1 MSSSQSDRIQ
11 DPFGPELELDY
22 FYISASLDSVCQQ
35 VFADV
40 SCGEGAVLISGEP
53 GMGKSFF
60 LKSLLHNLDKKVK
73 FYSLGNNDV
82 IHKSFSE
89 IVNQLCHF
97 LEIDTEDMDFFE
109 NILALD
115 RYLNQPGNIHTRVAL
130 VIDDADQLSDEI
142 LKKLLMLSVAPLP
155 DRGSLQIILT
165 GESNLKSRVLK
176 IQLPADAELKI
187 SSYQLQK
194 LSEQEVRYYIDKRLQ
209 TIGQKIESQFKPEAI
224 EKIVSHSKGIPA
236 LINILCSLSLKKLAG
251 EKKPVVTKKIV
262 EKVIKDAPVL
272 ERISLKKTDEAG
284 IDELGSATT
293 IEKFYHRLT
302 YDKQNAQN
310 EETAEQETKPDY
322 VTASGYFWGFGVIM
336 LLLFIMF
343 LFSPADNILEKA
355 SKKDLMANTNES
367 LPQAKAIEQS
377 DQAVLSFEEASNPSQ
392 SSGPLKPLLMPG
404 KKSLFQK
411 VLTQPGAI
419 LYQQPKVTSFDA
431 IPLPAF
437 SVYYVYLRLKDDSG
451 REWVQVGLGRK
462 GNLAGWITTDSV
474 QDWNQGLTLS
484 FKDPG
489 KQDRV
494 MLFKDKSS
502 LIKLAE
508 NYDIETY
515 KKLHKEATQGKVG
528 KDSPV
533 VAIQP
538 DKHIDFNRNFY
549 LLPIQDHEQIYL
561 NNEVARLLKVSS
573 VARKEKPIKKIAKN
587 VGDSNISNH
596 EAISVPSN
604 SYKAGITFVIDS
616 TFSMQPFIDRTRE
629 AVAKIY
635 GTLEKAD
642 LIGQVNFGLI
652 AFRDNTDVVPGIEY
666 LTRQYVSLKQGENPQ
681 TFMAAV
687 NGLKAAEISSR
698 GFIED
703 SYAGISKALKDLD
716 WSPFAARYIILITDA
731 GAREAGDPLASTGL
745 TASRLKRLAQ
755 ENNAAIFVMHIL
767 TPDPQADHKLA
778 ERQYRTVS
786 HYPGIGSF
794 YYGVPTTS
802 LEEFGSVIEQL
813 AKQITYQ
820 VSTINGGKKVP
831 FEPEQHNPR
840 LIELQRKVAKLGHA
854 LELQYLQKT
863 GQGKIP
869 DVFSAWVLDK
879 DFKHPEK
886 PALEVRALLT
896 RDQLSD
902 LHDVLKKVLETAR
915 QGQVSPKQFLDEL
928 KSLAATLMRDPKQ
941 LGTTTS
947 TTSGQ
952 PRNLAEMG
960 FMREYIEDLPY
971 TGEIMNVSL
980 EDWQTWSATR
990 QGEFLKRLQDKIN
1003 YYQKIHDNV
1012 DLWVSLDGEAIDGDA
1027 VYALPLEMLP

>member
-22 FYISASLDSVCQQ
+22 FYISSNLNSVYQQ
-35 VFADV
+35 IFSDI
-40 SCGEGAVLISGEP
+40 SCGEGAVLICSEP
-53 GMGKSFF
+53 GMGKSFL
-60 LKSLLHNLDKKVK
+60 LKSLMHDLEKKVK
-73 FYSLGNNDV
+73 FYALGNDDV
-82 IHKSFSE
+82 LHKSFSE

-115 RYLNQPGNIHTRVAL
+115 HYLNQPANTKKRIAL

-142 LKKLLMLSVAPLP
+142 LKKLLMLSVAPLQ

-176 IQLPADAELKI
+176 IQLPAEAELHI
-187 SSYQLQK
+187 NSYQLQK
-194 LSEQEVRYYIDKRLQ
+194 IPEQEIKGYIDKRLR
-209 TIGQKIESQFKPEAI
+209 TIGQTIENLFKADAV
-224 EKIVSHSKGIPA
+224 EKIIDHSKGIPA
-236 LINILCSLSLKKLAG
+236 LINILCSLSLKKVAR
-251 EKKPVVTKKIV
+251 EKKSVVTQGVVK
-262 EKVIKDAPVL
+262 KVIREAPVL
-272 ERISLKKTDEAG
+272 EKISMEKTDGVE
-284 IDELGSATT
+284 ESGSVTT
-293 IEKFYHRLT
+293 IEKYYRRLT
-302 YDKQNAQN
+302 NDKQFGKD
-310 EETAEQETKPDY
+310 EKTAEQKIKRDY
-322 VTASGYFWGFGVIM
+322 VTKTGYAWGFAVIM
-336 LLLFIMF
+336 LLMFLMF
-343 LFSPADNILEKA
+343 LFSPADNILEKTG
-355 SKKDLMANTNES
+355 KKDVMAKTDNSLTQSES
-367 LPQAKAIEQS
+367 IEQS
-377 DQAVLSFEEASNPSQ
+377 DQAAISYDEESLPEQ

-419 LYQQPKVTSFDA
+419 LYQQPKVSSFDA
-431 IPLPAF
+431 ISLPAF
-437 SVYYVYLRLKDDSG
+437 SVYYVYLRLKDNSG
-451 REWVQVGLGRK
+451 SEWLQVGLGRK
-462 GNLAGWITTDSV
+462 GNLAGWIKADNV
-474 QDWNQGLTLS
+474 QEWNQGLTLS

-502 LIKLAE
+502 LMRLAE
-508 NYDIETY
+508 NYDLETY
-515 KKLHKEATQGKVG
+515 QKLYKSAITGKVT

-538 DKHIDFNRNFY
+538 AKHIDFNKNFY

-573 VARKEKPIKKIAKN
+573 VAKKGKPLKKVATN
-587 VGDSNISNH
+587 QAQISGIPH
-596 EAISVPSN
+596 GSTEIPGKP
-604 SYKAGITFVIDS
+604 YKAGITFVIDS
-616 TFSMQPFIDRTRE
+616 TLSMQPFIDATRH
-629 AVAKIY
+629 AVAKVY
-635 GTLEKAD
+635 DTLEEAD
-642 LIGQVNFGLI
+642 LIGHVNFGLI
-652 AFRDNTDVVPGIEY
+652 AFRDNTEVVPGIEY
-666 LTRQYVSLKQGENPQ
+666 LTRQYVSLKQGENAQ

-703 SYAGISKALKDLD
+703 SYAGISNAFNDLD
-716 WSPFAARYIILITDA
+716 WAPFAARYIILITDA
-731 GAREAGDPLASTGL
+731 GAREAGDPLATTSL
-745 TASRLKRLAQ
+745 TAQRVKQLAK

-778 ERQYRTVS
+778 EKQYRTIS
-786 HYPGIGSF
+786 YYPGIGSF
-794 YYGVPTTS
+794 YYAVPTES
-802 LEEFGSVIEQL
+802 LEEFGHVIEQL
-813 AKQITYQ
+813 AKQITNQ
-820 VSTINGGKKVP
+820 VAKINGGKTVP
-831 FEPEQHNPR
+831 FKPERQNPR
-840 LIELQRKVAKLGHA
+840 LMELQQKVAKLGHA

-863 GQGKIP
+863 GQEQVP

-879 DFKHPEK
+879 DFKYPEK

-902 LHDVLKKVLETAR
+902 LHYVLKQVLETAR
-915 QGQVSPKQFLDEL
+915 QGRVSPQQFLDEL

-941 LGTTTS
+941 LGTTTT

-980 EDWQTWSATR
+980 DDWQSWSAKR
-990 QGEFLKRLQDKIN
+990 QDEFLKRLEDKIN

>member
-1 MSSSQSDRIQ
+1 MSSPHSDHIQ
-11 DPFGPELELDY
+11 DPFGPEPELDY
-22 FYISASLDSVCQQ
+22 FYISSSLKSVYQQ
-35 VFADV
+35 VFSDI

-53 GMGKSFF
+53 GMGKSLL
-60 LKSLLHNLDKKVK
+60 LKSLLHDLEKKVQ
-73 FYSLGNNDV
+73 FYALNNND
-82 IHKSFSE
+82 ILHKSFSE

-97 LEIDTEDMDFFE
+97 LGIDAEDMDFFE

-115 RYLNQPGNIHTRVAL
+115 HYLNQPGNINKRVAL

-165 GESNLKSRVLK
+165 GESNLKSRVQK
-176 IQLPADAELKI
+176 IQLPAEAELNV

-194 LSEQEVRYYIDKRLQ
+194 LSGQEVKAYIDKRLR
-209 TIGQKIESQFKPEAI
+209 TIGQTIENLFKSDAI
-224 EKIVSHSKGIPA
+224 EKIVDHSKGIPA
-236 LINILCSLSLKKLAG
+236 LINILCSLALKKVAK
-251 EKKPVVTKKIV
+251 EKKSVVTQGVIK
-262 EKVIKDAPVL
+262 EVIKDVPVL
-272 ERISLKKTDEAG
+272 GRISMKKTNTVETVESD
-284 IDELGSATT
+284 SVTT

-302 YDKQNAQN
+302 HDKQFGK
-310 EETAEQETKPDY
+310 EENTSEQEIKSEY
-322 VTASGYFWGFGVIM
+322 VTKTGYAWGFAVII

-343 LFSPADNILEKA
+343 LYSPADNILEKA
-355 SKKDLMANTNES
+355 GNKDVMVKTDKT
-367 LPQAKAIEQS
+367 AKPEDIEQS
-377 DQAVLSFEEASNPSQ
+377 DQAAASFAETNIPDQPSG
-392 SSGPLKPLLMPG
+392 SLKPLLMPG

-419 LYQQPKVTSFDA
+419 LYQQPKVSSFDA
-431 IPLPAF
+431 IPLPTF
-437 SVYYVYLRLKDDSG
+437 SVYYVYLRLKDNSG

-462 GNLAGWITTDSV
+462 GNLAGWIRTDNV

-484 FKDPG
+484 FKDP
-489 KQDRV
+489 KNQDRV

-502 LIKLAE
+502 LVKLAE
-508 NYDIETY
+508 NYDLETY
-515 KKLHKEATQGKVG
+515 KKLYKEATQGKVS

-533 VAIQP
+533 VAMQP
-538 DKHIDFNRNFY
+538 DKHIDFNKNLY

-573 VARKEKPIKKIAKN
+573 VAQKERPLKK
-587 VGDSNISNH
+587 VGDNQPHDSNASHGSTDILGK
-596 EAISVPSN
+596 P
-604 SYKAGITFVIDS
+604 YKAGITFVIDS
-616 TFSMQPFIDRTRE
+616 TLSMQPFIDSTRQ
-629 AVAKIY
+629 AVAKVY
-635 GTLEKAD
+635 DSLEEAG
-642 LIGQVNFGLI
+642 LIGHVNFGLI
-652 AFRDNTDVVPGIEY
+652 AFRDNTKAVPGIEY
-666 LTRQYVSLKQGENPQ
+666 LTRQYVSLKQGENAQ
-681 TFMAAV
+681 TFLAAV

-703 SYAGISKALKDLD
+703 SYAGISSAFNNLD
-716 WSPFAARYIILITDA
+716 WSPFTARYVILITDA
-731 GAREAGDPLASTGL
+731 GAREAGDPLATTSL
-745 TASRLKRLAQ
+745 TAQRVKQLAK
-755 ENNAAIFVMHIL
+755 ENNAAIFVTHIL
-767 TPDPQADHKLA
+767 TPDPQADHELA
-778 ERQYRTVS
+778 EKQYRTIS
-786 HYPGIGSF
+786 YYPGIGSF
-794 YYGVPTTS
+794 YYAVPTMS
-802 LEEFGSVIEQL
+802 LEEFAHVIEQL
-813 AKQITYQ
+813 AKQITNQ
-820 VSTINGGKKVP
+820 VAKINGGKSVP
-831 FEPEQHNPR
+831 FKPERQNPQ
-840 LIELQRKVAKLGHA
+840 LIELQQKVAKLGHA

-863 GQGKIP
+863 EQEQVP

-902 LHDVLKKVLETAR
+902 LHEVLNQVLETAR
-915 QGQVSPKQFLDEL
+915 QGRVSPKQFLDEL
-928 KSLAATLMRDPKQ
+928 KSLAATLVRDPKQ

-980 EDWQTWSATR
+980 EDWQSWSAKR
-990 QGEFLKRLQDKIN
+990 QEEFLKRLQDKIN